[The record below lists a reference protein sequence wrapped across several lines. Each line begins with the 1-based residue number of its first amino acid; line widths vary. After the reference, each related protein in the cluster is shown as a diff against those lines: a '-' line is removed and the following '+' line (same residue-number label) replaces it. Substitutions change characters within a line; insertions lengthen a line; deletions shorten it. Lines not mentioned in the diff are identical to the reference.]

1 MFQRVVCSFS
11 NSIKLS
17 SKAIAMEQVKRLLSE
32 ELGTYVVAENQLQK
46 DKVKFVPKMWQ
57 ICKYFHC
64 DRGYFARQIPDAEAV
79 R

>member
-46 DKVKFVPKMWQ
+46 DKVKFVPKM
-57 ICKYFHC
+57 
-64 DRGYFARQIPDAEAV
+64 
-79 R
+79 